1 MGLQRCAM
9 CGEITDPYE
18 LKQITVTKKTTS
30 SNYRIRHGQRDFIPS
45 SQREYRSEKKM
56 LACPSCYENHKQ
68 AEMWNFIIWAVCI
81 IGGLIFL
88 TVAHMHK

>member
-18 LKQITVTKKTTS
+18 LKQITVTQKSTS

-45 SQREYRSEKKM
+45 SQRVYRSEKKK
-56 LACPSCYENHKQ
+56 LVCRSCYESHSQEQFLKLLFIVIGLVLFFVFAAFKQ
-68 AEMWNFIIWAVCI
+68 
-81 IGGLIFL
+81 
-88 TVAHMHK
+88 K